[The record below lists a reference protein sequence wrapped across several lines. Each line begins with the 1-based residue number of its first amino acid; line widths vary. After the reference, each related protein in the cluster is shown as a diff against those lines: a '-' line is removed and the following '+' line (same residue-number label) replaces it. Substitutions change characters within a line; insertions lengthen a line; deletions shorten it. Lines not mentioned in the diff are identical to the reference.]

1 MKPKQLSL
9 FTTVILSLHFLSC
22 SPDGGNL
29 SPLDNGGFNAFPVT
43 NFIAISPEFPMDG
56 TVFVGTDVAGVFR
69 STDGG
74 NTWVPADAGLP
85 VDSSG
90 AVAGVISLAIS
101 PAFPTDGTV
110 FVGTDVAGVFRSTD
124 GGNTWVPADA
134 GLPVDSSGAFPGVI
148 SLAISPAFTTDGAL
162 FMGTDAAGVF
172 RSVNG
177 GNTWVPAD
185 AGLPVDS
192 SGAFPGVISL
202 AISPAFTTDGALFM
216 GTDAAGVFRSVNGGN
231 TWVPAD
237 AGLPVDSSGAFPG
250 VISLA
255 ISPAF
260 TTVGALFMGTDAAGV
275 FRSVNGG
282 NTWVPADAGLPVDS
296 SGAFPGVILAI
307 SPAFATDGALFMGT
321 DVAGVFRSVNGGN
334 TWVPV
339 DVGPFFSQ

>member
-43 NFIAISPEFPMDG
+43 NFIAISPEFPM
-56 TVFVGTDVAGVFR
+56 
-69 STDGG
+69 
-74 NTWVPADAGLP
+74 
-85 VDSSG
+85 
-90 AVAGVISLAIS
+90 
-101 PAFPTDGTV
+101 DGTV

-192 SGAFPGVISL
+192 SGAFPGVI
-202 AISPAFTTDGALFM
+202 
-216 GTDAAGVFRSVNGGN
+216 
-231 TWVPAD
+231 
-237 AGLPVDSSGAFPG
+237 
-250 VISLA
+250 
-255 ISPAF
+255 
-260 TTVGALFMGTDAAGV
+260 
-275 FRSVNGG
+275 
-282 NTWVPADAGLPVDS
+282 
-296 SGAFPGVILAI
+296 LAI